1 MEEVSADEK
10 GHLIQAVARYCG
22 TWPPRSNTTAGKIRT
37 IVKVLEEI
45 QDNTSGKE
53 HGTSLDLRRALH

>member
-22 TWPPRSNTTAGKIRT
+22 TWPPRSNTTAGQIRT

-45 QDNTSGKE
+45 Q
-53 HGTSLDLRRALH
+53 